1 MFTVVPNV
9 TGNKYDFIFITFF
22 QVKEEE
28 TSTSSG
34 GDGGVKK
41 EGEDGKPFKPPTKE
55 EISEMLKKTQEM
67 IEARKK

>member
-1 MFTVVPNV
+1 MQLFYIIIIN
-9 TGNKYDFIFITFF
+9 

-28 TSTSSG
+28 TGTTAG
-34 GDGGVKK
+34 GEGGVKK

-55 EISEMLKKTQEM
+55 EISEMLKKTQQM

>member
-1 MFTVVPNV
+1 M
-9 TGNKYDFIFITFF
+9 
-22 QVKEEE
+22 KEEE